1 MKPLNN
7 KINLL
12 NLDIQG
18 IVKMEIIGMSLLL
31 FLAGWFAW
39 ETSVMISEKKARQKA
54 GTHDY
59 YDNLIVKNEEGND
72 LR

>member
-1 MKPLNN
+1 M
-7 KINLL
+7 
-12 NLDIQG
+12 DIQG
-18 IVKMEIIGMSLLL
+18 IIEMELTDILFAIVIIS
-31 FLAGWFAW
+31 LAGWFAW
-39 ETSVMISEKKARQKA
+39 ETSLMVAEKKARQRA

>member
-1 MKPLNN
+1 MKPLKN

-54 GTHDY
+54 GTHDN

>member
-1 MKPLNN
+1 
-7 KINLL
+7 
-12 NLDIQG
+12 
-18 IVKMEIIGMSLLL
+18 MEIIGISLLL
-31 FLAGWFAW
+31 FFAVWFAW
-39 ETSVMISEKKARQKA
+39 ETTVMVSEKKARQKA

>member
-1 MKPLNN
+1 M
-7 KINLL
+7 
-12 NLDIQG
+12 DIQG

>member
-1 MKPLNN
+1 MKLLKS

-18 IVKMEIIGMSLLL
+18 IIEMEIIGISLLL
-31 FLAGWFAW
+31 FFAVWFAW
-39 ETSVMISEKKARQKA
+39 ETTVMVSEKKARQKA

>member
-1 MKPLNN
+1 MKPLKN